1 MTVVGSISN
10 FGWGMAIG
18 LSLAFVALF
27 SLLAV
32 VALPPEALTLY
43 AEKSRERTFK
53 GRRVTVALKGW
64 SGPRRVAVNF
74 ELVSG
79 PRGIDAS
86 LEGEGSS
93 RVLAVQSR
101 FAGLFSGFVV
111 RVGAGDPLGL
121 FVRSQLHELDLALEF
136 LPTFLLASR
145 EPITVAA
152 AMLGDLPAGRSGFG
166 QEFYS
171 AEVYNTS
178 SSSKDIMWK
187 REAKLP
193 SDRLYVRVGEANI
206 PETMTVC
213 FLEERDS
220 EERGTAIWMDLA
232 SEAIARVALPAIL
245 SGTAVR
251 LLHVVDGDARTTQA
265 RDPAGLAE
273 MVVWLWKKDGARE
286 MTRETPKDSDF
297 VVVGQV
303 ETQDPETMALVLEK
317 PSLVLT
323 WGKRNPVI
331 GSGVAFFTG
340 KEDIS
345 GLVAMVLSK

>member
-1 MTVVGSISN
+1 MTVVGALSN
-10 FGWGMAIG
+10 FGWGMATA
-18 LSLAFVALF
+18 LSLSFVALF

-32 VALPPEALTLY
+32 VALPPEALTLH

-53 GRRVTVALKGW
+53 GGKATTSLRGW
-64 SGPRRVAVNF
+64 SGRRRVAVDF

-79 PRGIDAS
+79 PNGVEAS
-86 LEGEGSS
+86 LEGEGSA
-93 RVLAVQSR
+93 RTLTVESR
-101 FAGLFSGFVV
+101 FAGVFKGFVV

-121 FVRSQLHELDLALEF
+121 FVRSQFHELDLTLEF
-136 LPTFLLASR
+136 LPTFLLGSR
-145 EPITVAA
+145 EPIRVAA

-178 SSSKDIMWK
+178 SSSRDIMWK

-213 FLEERDS
+213 FLEKRDA

-232 SEAIARVALPAIL
+232 SEAMARVALPAIL

-251 LLHVVDGDARTTQA
+251 LLHVVDGDARVTEA
-265 RDPAGLAE
+265 RDPAELAE
-273 MVVWLWKKDGARE
+273 MIVWLWRRDGGRE
-286 MTRETPKDSDF
+286 KSRGAPGDADF

-303 ETQDPETMALVLEK
+303 ETQDAETMALVLEK
-317 PSLVLT
+317 PSLVLS

-340 KEDIS
+340 REDIS

>member
-1 MTVVGSISN
+1 MVGAISN

-18 LSLAFVALF
+18 LSLAFVALI

-32 VALPPEALTLY
+32 AALPPEALTLH
-43 AEKSRERTFK
+43 AEKTRARTFK
-53 GRRVTVALKGW
+53 GATVSTSLRGW
-64 SGPRRVAVNF
+64 SGPRRAAIDF

-79 PRGIDAS
+79 PRGIEAS
-86 LEGEGSS
+86 LEGEGSA
-93 RVLAVQSR
+93 RTLKVASR
-101 FAGLFSGFVV
+101 FAGLFNGFVV

-121 FVRSQLHELDLALEF
+121 FVRNQFHELELTLEF

-145 EPITVAA
+145 EPITVSA
-152 AMLGDLPAGRSGFG
+152 AMLGDLPAGRSGSG

-171 AEVYNTS
+171 SEVYNPS

-213 FLEERDS
+213 FLEKRDA

-251 LLHVVDGDARTTQA
+251 LLHVVDGEARVTEA

-273 MVVWLWKKDGARE
+273 MIVWLWRKERGGEKS
-286 MTRETPKDSDF
+286 RETPRDADF

-303 ETQDPETMALVLEK
+303 ETQDPETLALVLEK
-317 PSLVLT
+317 PSLVLS
-323 WGKRNPVI
+323 WGKRNPVL
-331 GSGVAFFTG
+331 GSEVAFFTG
-340 KEDIS
+340 REDIS